1 MKNQSRILAALFL
14 FNLMPGLAVPNLVLK
29 GVNTKNNAIIDYPV
43 QTPAKGFGFIID
55 EKFSLITIT
64 AYSSTPGQTD
74 SSPFITASGYPV
86 EDGVIASNFLKFNT
100 KIRIPDLYGE
110 KIFIVKD
117 RMAKK
122 NSDKIDIWFSN
133 TEEAL
138 KFGVKKARIEIV
150 ES

>member
-29 GVNTKNNAIIDYPV
+29 GINTKNNAIIDYPV
-43 QTPAKGFGFIID
+43 QTPATGFGSIID
-55 EKFSLITIT
+55 EKFSLTTIT
-64 AYSSTPGQTD
+64 AYSSTPEQTD

-86 EDGVIASNFLKFNT
+86 EDGIIASNFLEFNT
-100 KIRIPDLYGE
+100 KVRIPDLYGE

-122 NSDKIDIWFSN
+122 NSDKIDIWFPS